1 MNRPFRQYA
10 VDANNVK
17 NRQWKRQFT
26 SQSQSEHEELRKE
39 GIGTIDRNR
48 IFPRAPRNV
57 IESRLSNNM
66 ANIITHS
73 NIFSNKMEIPNF
85 NVETVLEQCLFFL
98 NAELK
103 WSLIAP

>member
-1 MNRPFRQYA
+1 MDRPFRLYA
-10 VDANNVK
+10 VDANNVE

-26 SQSQSEHEELRKE
+26 SQSQSEHKELRKA

-73 NIFSNKMEIPNF
+73 NIFSNKMKIPKF
-85 NVETVLEQCLFFL
+85 NVETVLEQCFFL